1 MVLAREMAALC
12 DIFVPSVH
20 LYVCPGLWTAFGH
33 GIWSCFGVL
42 RAIPNRESVSLF
54 GRSLQSHL
62 GPFLAMAEQPFAA
75 TNREHTLVAYRAVE
89 QSARRYGAAIWSRY
103 MPHRVLPICCSCC
116 VYFVVLSCE
125 YVPQPGARRAGVV
138 YVFGSKPVPIA

>member
-1 MVLAREMAALC
+1 MDVRVAACWGACIRQLLACVVVGWYGLRSQRELPPVGWTFALQRVLA
-12 DIFVPSVH
+12 
-20 LYVCPGLWTAFGH
+20 
-33 GIWSCFGVL
+33 VL
-42 RAIPNRESVSLF
+42 S
-54 GRSLQSHL
+54 
-62 GPFLAMAEQPFAA
+62 
-75 TNREHTLVAYRAVE
+75 
-89 QSARRYGAAIWSRY
+89 RRYGAAIWSRY